1 MPKVLIS
8 DQLSPAAEEVFRSNG
23 VTAEVDTGLAPKEL
37 MARIDGYDGL
47 AVRSATKVTAEL
59 LDAATALK
67 VVGRAGIGVDNID
80 VTAATARGVAV
91 MNSPFGNAIT
101 TAEHA
106 IAMMFA
112 LARRIPAADRS
123 TRAGKWEKSRFLGVE
138 LSGKVLGIV
147 GCGNIGSIVA
157 NRAQGLKMRVIA
169 FDPFLSSERA
179 AEIGVER
186 VSFDDLLGRADIVSL
201 HTPLTDST
209 RNMIDGVALAKMKPG
224 GRVVN
229 CARGGLVVEADLK
242 AAIES
247 GHIAGAALDVFAEEP
262 ATDNPLLG
270 LEEVVVTPHLGAST
284 SEAQEN
290 VALQIAQQMS
300 DFLNLGAVTNAL
312 NMASVSAEEAP
323 LLKPYI
329 KLAEQLG
336 GFAGQLTEASLI
348 GATVEYEGHIAN
360 LNTRAL
366 TAIVLEGLLS
376 PLMDSVNMVNAPVV
390 AKQRNIDVSEI
401 KHDRAGDYQT
411 LIRLTVTS
419 ERRSRSVAGTLMHDK
434 KPRIVEIKGINIEAE
449 IGPFMLYVNNQD
461 KPGIIGALGATL
473 ATAGVNIATFHLG
486 RAEAG
491 GDAIALIQVDGPIS
505 GAVLDEVRAIDGV
518 FQAKALTF

>member
-1 MPKVLIS
+1 MTKVLIA
-8 DQLSPAAEEVFRSNG
+8 DQLSPAAAGVFRDNG
-23 VTAEVDTGLAPKEL
+23 ISADVAVGLSADEL
-37 MARIDGYDGL
+37 IARIDGYQGL
-47 AVRSATKVTAEL
+47 AVRSATKVTADL
-59 LDAATALK
+59 LDAAKGLK

-80 VTAATARGVAV
+80 VAAATARGVAV

-106 IAMMFA
+106 IAMMLS
-112 LARRIPAADRS
+112 LARRIPGADRS
-123 TRAGKWEKSRFLGVE
+123 TRSGKWEKSRFLGVE
-138 LSGKVLGIV
+138 LAGKVLGII

-169 FDPFLSSERA
+169 FDPFLSSEKA
-179 AEIGVER
+179 AEISVEK
-186 VSFDDLLGRADIVSL
+186 VSLDDLLARADVVSL
-201 HTPLTDST
+201 HTPLTDTT
-209 RNMIDGVALAKMKPG
+209 RGIIDAAALAKMKQG
-224 GRVVN
+224 ARIVN
-229 CARGGLVVEADLK
+229 CARGGLVMEDALK

-262 ATDNPLLG
+262 ATGNPLLA
-270 LEEVVVTPHLGAST
+270 LDEVIVTPHLGAST

-312 NMASVSAEEAP
+312 NMPSVTAEEAP
-323 LLKPYI
+323 LLKPYM

-348 GATVEYEGHIAN
+348 GATVEYEGHVAE

-366 TAIVLEGLLS
+366 TAIVLEGMLS
-376 PLMDSVNMVNAPVV
+376 PLMASVNMVNAPLV

-419 ERRSRSVAGTLMHDK
+419 ERRRRSVAGTLMHDK
-434 KPRIVEIKGINIEAE
+434 KPRIVEITGINIEAE

-461 KPGIIGALGATL
+461 KPGIIGGLGVTL
-473 ATAGVNIATFHLG
+473 AKAGVNIATFHLG
-486 RAEAG
+486 RAKAG
-491 GDAIALIQVDGPIS
+491 GSAIALIQVDGPIS
-505 GAVLDEVRAIDGV
+505 GEVLQEVRAIDGV
-518 FQAKALTF
+518 VQAKALTF